1 MASERGELGKWGQ
14 LRVRAR
20 MLGIC
25 PSNSLTPGSTHLS
38 HKQYSG
44 TSGVRS
50 HGVYARAGGGGGHS
64 DPRQA
69 LVTRPASQPSC
80 QHPPTWPRPDQRH
93 HIDANINADDEA
105 QQQQD
110 GVAQILAIVGVGAVI

>member
-50 HGVYARAGGGGGHS
+50 HGVYARAGGGGE
-64 DPRQA
+64 DT
-69 LVTRPASQPSC
+69 VTPGKPWSPGLPPSHPASTLPPGPALTSVTILMPILMQMMRPSSNRMEL
-80 QHPPTWPRPDQRH
+80 PRSWQLLVL
-93 HIDANINADDEA
+93 
-105 QQQQD
+105 
-110 GVAQILAIVGVGAVI
+110 GL